1 MLLFFPSQEVYLY
14 IDEVCPSD
22 VIYFAHALDIYR
34 TRTSL
39 IRARVLTQKSEEA
52 TASSA
57 SLLATPLSPQGK
69 YHRCFHLSLRFS
81 SWY

>member
-1 MLLFFPSQEVYLY
+1 MQEVYLY

-39 IRARVLTQKSEEA
+39 MRAHVLTQKSEEA

-57 SLLATPLSPQGK
+57 SLLAMPLSPQGK